1 MLGIGPLN
9 PSDVDWLWSNLKF
22 LGKCQRPHFHGFHIV
37 MPVKVLLF
45 YIGLSPFR
53 MAFKVGL

>member
-37 MPVKVLLF
+37 MPVKVSLF
-45 YIGLSPFR
+45 YIDLSPFR